1 MSIHRRTHPTFV
13 PGCKPCEWASVA
25 IAASA
30 TGNVRAQSAN
40 EMDKQWS
47 RDMSAY
53 KRLRAD
59 GLQPPR
65 IDGCAQREA
74 TASTVKE
81 VTR

>member
-1 MSIHRRTHPTFV
+1 MIHHRTHPEYV

-40 EMDKQWS
+40 AMDRQWS
-47 RDMSAY
+47 KDMSAY

-74 TASTVKE
+74 TADTLKE